1 MSTSPRD
8 MVATALG
15 KQSLRQT
22 IHALTKADFDCLARE
37 LKDFG
42 VHVEV

>member
-1 MSTSPRD
+1 MDLPRD
-8 MVATALG
+8 TVASALR

-22 IHALTKADFDCLARE
+22 IHALNKANFDRLVKE